1 MEELRHGTEEMT
13 QYIVTL
19 GTGKQIRLFVSA
31 DDWQDEYQFL
41 INVANYCDA
50 EHITRYSVESV
61 TVE

>member
-50 EHITRYSVESV
+50 EKITRYSVE
-61 TVE
+61 TVKVE

>member
-13 QYIVTL
+13 QYIITL
-19 GTGKQIRLFVSA
+19 VNGKEIRMFVSA
-31 DDWQDEYQFL
+31 EDWKDEYQFL

-50 EHITRYSVESV
+50 DNITRYSVESV